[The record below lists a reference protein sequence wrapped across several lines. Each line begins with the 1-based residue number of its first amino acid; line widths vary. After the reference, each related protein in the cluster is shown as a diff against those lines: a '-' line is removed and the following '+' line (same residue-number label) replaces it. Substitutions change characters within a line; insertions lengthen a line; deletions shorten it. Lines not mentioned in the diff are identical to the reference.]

1 MDLRERIAAA
11 VVGGETVRSVADR
24 FGVSAA
30 TAVRL
35 GQRGRAGVG
44 LERPM
49 EDADLAGIW
58 TDAAF
63 AQKLTP
69 AGQFASTYL
78 APLLLLPAVVS
89 AGLVPWAVYRRS
101 ATWKSVRAQSL
112 PREMQVAAAHVWQV
126 HDRRSTPIPTL
137 APEPD
142 AGTRVQARAQRL
154 PLAPVPAAR
163 SRLSCDAPSLLRP
176 VRRRATPCAPEPGC
190 LAPNGPP

>member
-11 VVGGETVRSVADR
+11 VVGGETVRSIADR

-89 AGLVPWAVYRRS
+89 AGL
-101 ATWKSVRAQSL
+101 
-112 PREMQVAAAHVWQV
+112 
-126 HDRRSTPIPTL
+126 
-137 APEPD
+137 
-142 AGTRVQARAQRL
+142 
-154 PLAPVPAAR
+154 
-163 SRLSCDAPSLLRP
+163 
-176 VRRRATPCAPEPGC
+176 
-190 LAPNGPP
+190 GP